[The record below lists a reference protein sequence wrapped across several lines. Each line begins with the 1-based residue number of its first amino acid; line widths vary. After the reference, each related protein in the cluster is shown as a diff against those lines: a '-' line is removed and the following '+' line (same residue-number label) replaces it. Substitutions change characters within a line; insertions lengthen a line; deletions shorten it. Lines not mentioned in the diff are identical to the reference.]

1 MLEIKERS
9 YLLDPMYRIK
19 SMASLFSAKTL
30 DSSDLAL
37 NLLELTPEETSQM
50 LYYIIPG
57 RNYILKFCN
66 FIVFPHSDQR
76 KMNYFSP
83 LNTA

>member
-9 YLLDPMYRIK
+9 YLLDPMYPIK
-19 SMASLFSAKTL
+19 LMASLFSAKTL

-57 RNYILKFCN
+57 RNYILKLLTSFC
-66 FIVFPHSDQR
+66 FLTQT
-76 KMNYFSP
+76 KEK
-83 LNTA
+83 